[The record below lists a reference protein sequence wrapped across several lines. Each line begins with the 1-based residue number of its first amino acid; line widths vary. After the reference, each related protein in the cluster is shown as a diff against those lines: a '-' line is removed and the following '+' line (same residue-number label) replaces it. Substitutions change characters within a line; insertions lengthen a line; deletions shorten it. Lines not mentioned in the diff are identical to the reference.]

1 MGSSAGTG
9 VRSFA
14 EGGSTSTPTGG
25 FSGINPAAINVD
37 SRAFGIGPAA
47 QSLQQDLAREGA
59 RNQIQNQRQI
69 YRPQYADYGLGSTP
83 QAQGRLASILNMG
96 NYGNQ
101 MPTFTRPQAA
111 PQMSYRT
118 PIPMST
124 DTKAVTDP
132 NLAAIN
138 QAFAPPQ
145 SVYDPEGSYY
155 FTAPNFM
162 DSTQRNAILENPE
175 TYLGYAKYVQS
186 GGDPS
191 KFTRQAQPIQYMT
204 QGQREALMKKQR
216 LELSKLLPQ
225 ARPDDNSYG

>member
-14 EGGSTSTPTGG
+14 EGGSTSTPTGDA
-25 FSGINPAAINVD
+25 SAAPQ
-37 SRAFGIGPAA
+37 RA
-47 QSLQQDLAREGA
+47 
-59 RNQIQNQRQI
+59 I
-69 YRPQYADYGLGSTP
+69 YRPQYTDYGLGSTP
-83 QAQGRLASILNMG
+83 QAQSFLGMG

-132 NLAAIN
+132 NLAIIN
-138 QAFAPPQ
+138 QAFAPQ
-145 SVYDPEGSYY
+145 SVYDHEGGYY
-155 FTAPNFM
+155 FTAPNQFM

-191 KFTRQAQPIQYMT
+191 KFTHQAQPNQYMT

-216 LELSKLLPQ
+216 LELDRLLPQ
-225 ARPDDNSYG
+225 ARLDDNNGG

>member
-1 MGSSAGTG
+1 MGASAGTG

-14 EGGSTSTPTGG
+14 EGGSTSTPTGDA
-25 FSGINPAAINVD
+25 SAAPQ
-37 SRAFGIGPAA
+37 RA
-47 QSLQQDLAREGA
+47 
-59 RNQIQNQRQI
+59 I
-69 YRPQYADYGLGSTP
+69 YQPQYADYGLGSTP

-225 ARPDDNSYG
+225 ARPNDNSGGE

>member
-1 MGSSAGTG
+1 MGASAGTG

-14 EGGSTSTPTGG
+14 EGGSTSTPAGDA
-25 FSGINPAAINVD
+25 SAAPQ
-37 SRAFGIGPAA
+37 RA
-47 QSLQQDLAREGA
+47 
-59 RNQIQNQRQI
+59 I
-69 YRPQYADYGLGSTP
+69 YQPQYTDYGLGATP
-83 QAQGRLASILNMG
+83 QAQSFLGMSD
-96 NYGNQ
+96 YGNQ
-101 MPTFTRPQAA
+101 MPTFTRPQAVA
-111 PQMSYRT
+111 PQANYQVAYKPPAPKRSALD
-118 PIPMST
+118 PKS
-124 DTKAVTDP
+124 AVDP
-132 NLAAIN
+132 NLAIIN

-145 SVYDPEGSYY
+145 SVYDVEGNYY

-191 KFTRQAQPIQYMT
+191 KFTHQAQPNQYMT

-225 ARPDDNSYG
+225 ARPDDNNGG

>member
-1 MGSSAGTG
+1 
-9 VRSFA
+9 
-14 EGGSTSTPTGG
+14 
-25 FSGINPAAINVD
+25 
-37 SRAFGIGPAA
+37 
-47 QSLQQDLAREGA
+47 
-59 RNQIQNQRQI
+59 
-69 YRPQYADYGLGSTP
+69 
-83 QAQGRLASILNMG
+83 
-96 NYGNQ
+96 
-101 MPTFTRPQAA
+101 
-111 PQMSYRT
+111 
-118 PIPMST
+118 MST

-225 ARPDDNSYG
+225 ARPNDYSGGE

>member
-1 MGSSAGTG
+1 MGASAGTG

-14 EGGSTSTPTGG
+14 EGGSTSTPAGDA
-25 FSGINPAAINVD
+25 SAAPQ
-37 SRAFGIGPAA
+37 RA
-47 QSLQQDLAREGA
+47 
-59 RNQIQNQRQI
+59 I
-69 YRPQYADYGLGSTP
+69 YRPQYTDYGLGSTP

-124 DTKAVTDP
+124 GTKAVTDP
-132 NLAAIN
+132 YLAAIN
-138 QAFAPPQ
+138 KAFGPPEVRYD
-145 SVYDPEGSYY
+145 SEMGAYSSPVYMDP
-155 FTAPNFM
+155 
-162 DSTQRNAILENPE
+162 TQRNAILENPGA
-175 TYLGYAKYVQS
+175 YLEYAKYKQG

-204 QGQREALMKKQR
+204 QAQREALMKKQR
-216 LELSKLLPQ
+216 SELNRLLPQ